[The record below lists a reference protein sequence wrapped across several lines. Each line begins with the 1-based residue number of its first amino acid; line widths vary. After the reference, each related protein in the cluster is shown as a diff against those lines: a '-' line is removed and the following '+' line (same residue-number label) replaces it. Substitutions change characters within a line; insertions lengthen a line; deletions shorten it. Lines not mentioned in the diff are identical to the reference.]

1 MRFSITGWLERG
13 HAVLVPPSLDT
24 AASFPTTEPRA
35 GLGLA
40 SGREGAV
47 AAVSAA
53 VEIPSF
59 DALYDEHFDFVWRN
73 LRRLGVPD
81 AQVDDAAQEVFL
93 VVHRRLAD
101 FEGRS
106 SIKTWL
112 FAILV
117 RVVSDCRRS
126 LRRKSPHTRSPGGA
140 VDADTIADEGAES
153 AHDRAARS
161 EGVRVLHR
169 LLDELDDDKRAV
181 FVLAELEQ
189 MSAPEI
195 AESLGQN
202 LNTVYA
208 RLRAARRDFEQAALR
223 ERTRDTWR
231 LR

>member
-1 MRFSITGWLERG
+1 
-13 HAVLVPPSLDT
+13 V
-24 AASFPTTEPRA
+24 
-35 GLGLA
+35 LGLA
-40 SGREGAV
+40 GGRELGASG
-47 AAVSAA
+47 VS
-53 VEIPSF
+53 VPFERPSF
-59 DALYDEHFDFVWRN
+59 DALYEEHFDFVWRN

-106 SIKTWL
+106 SLKTWL
-112 FAILV
+112 FGILV
-117 RVVSDCRRS
+117 RVAGDCRRT
-126 LRRKSPHTRSPGGA
+126 LRRKSPHTRSPGGPI
-140 VDADTIADEGAES
+140 DADTIADEAAES
-153 AHDRAARS
+153 AHDRTARS

>member
-1 MRFSITGWLERG
+1 M
-13 HAVLVPPSLDT
+13 PPSLDASVPF
-24 AASFPTTEPRA
+24 AAPEPRLA
-35 GLGLA
+35 LGG
-40 SGREGAV
+40 GRGTPV
-47 AAVSAA
+47 PGVMMA
-53 VEIPSF
+53 VERPTF
-59 DALYDEHFDFVWRN
+59 DVLYEAHFDFVWRN
-73 LRRLGVPD
+73 LRRLGVLD

-126 LRRKSPHTRSPGGA
+126 LRRKSPHARSPGGA
-140 VDADTIADEGAES
+140 VDADTIADEAAES
-153 AHDRAARS
+153 AHDRVAHA